1 MFKCLT
7 CPHFSMHSRSDLCG
21 IPKRWN
27 RSQRSS
33 SDSVGCG
40 AGYPEDEKESCGV
53 CYKFNGLMT
62 DENLRCSCALSC
74 V

>member
-7 CPHFSMHSRSDLCG
+7 RPHFSMNTQSGLCG
-21 IPKRWN
+21 IPKHWN

-62 DENLRCSCALSC
+62 DENSRCSCALSC